1 MKTPSI
7 NDLIDSLI
15 KSFKEYDESL
25 KNKLRAN
32 VLFSSLDENAN
43 KNFNKLINLSDLRY
57 KSVKSGVKLN
67 NILRQQQPKYENL
80 IEELKNDKLYS
91 TNNLD
96 SEKAKLFKSSVIYK
110 NREIQKIRNKLKNSL
125 KNKQNIYL
133 IPKEEKSQSKNNI
146 SKLKNMIRKVSNLAF
161 VNDFFKKRMKSK
173 KLEKQTDNL
182 INNLIL
188 EDYNNFQNKIGNYHN
203 FLNKIRN
210 YSENQKSDKKLKI
223 DKNIFKNTI
232 QSLNPK
238 SFIALTYEESSDKIK
253 KKLRKKDQEFDVR
266 KIKNIKKSHDYY
278 FNNILK
284 NKTSK
289 MCLTEYNSSINT
301 NFTSRNK
308 TITSRNITN
317 DNFSN
322 ILKSQ
327 RLSVPGPN
335 NSLDKNK
342 IDNFKNTAFIVMNE
356 TEYGLFNE
364 ENFLKKKNK
373 LNKFFNA
380 DNKNNEKKIQSIKR
394 QSLHLLKNKEDD
406 SLHKSNIKEKI
417 PEIKDYNEK
426 NNEIIRK
433 KLQEIYE
440 QKKLKWKNEDKLYEI
455 KKEKD
460 RQNMN
465 EIENFLYLVQN
476 KNLLRKNKGI

>member
-1 MKTPSI
+1 M
-7 NDLIDSLI
+7 
-15 KSFKEYDESL
+15 DEST
-25 KNKLRAN
+25 K
-32 VLFSSLDENAN
+32 

-67 NILRQQQPKYENL
+67 NILRQQKPKYENL

-110 NREIQKIRNKLKNSL
+110 NKEIMKIRNKLKHSL
-125 KNKQNIYL
+125 RPKQNINL
-133 IPKEEKSQSKNNI
+133 IPEKEKSESKNNI
-146 SKLKNMIRKVSNLAF
+146 SNLKNMIRKVPNLASINEF
-161 VNDFFKKRMKSK
+161 SKKRMKNK
-173 KLEKQTDNL
+173 KLEKKNENL
-182 INNLIL
+182 FNNLIL
-188 EDYNNFQNKIGNYHN
+188 DYNHFQNKIDNYHN

-210 YSENQKSDKKLKI
+210 LSEKQKNDKKLKI

-253 KKLRKKDQEFDVR
+253 KNLRKKDLEFDVR
-266 KIKNIKKSHDYY
+266 KIKNIKKSHDYN

-289 MCLTEYNSSINT
+289 MCLTEYNDSLNS
-301 NFTSRNK
+301 NFSSRNK
-308 TITSRNITN
+308 GIISLNITDN
-317 DNFSN
+317 NFSN
-322 ILKSQ
+322 ILNSQ
-327 RLSVPGPN
+327 RLSIPN

-342 IDNFKNTAFIVMNE
+342 LDNFKNTAHIVMNE

-373 LNKFFNA
+373 LNKFFN
-380 DNKNNEKKIQSIKR
+380 DNNKTNEKKKEAIKR
-394 QSLHLLKNKEDD
+394 QSLHLIKNKEDD
-406 SLHKSNIKEKI
+406 ILHKSNMKEKI

>member
-1 MKTPSI
+1 MKTKSI
-7 NDLIDSLI
+7 NDLIDSLV
-15 KSFKEYDESL
+15 KSFKDYDESL

-32 VLFSSLDENAN
+32 NLFSSLDENTN

-67 NILRQQQPKYENL
+67 NILRQQKPKYEDL

-110 NREIQKIRNKLKNSL
+110 NKEILKIRNKLKNSL
-125 KNKQNIYL
+125 RPKQNIYL
-133 IPKEEKSQSKNNI
+133 IPKKEKTQSKENL
-146 SKLKNMIRKVSNLAF
+146 SKLKNIIRRVSNLAF
-161 VNDFFKKRMKSK
+161 INDFFKKRMKNK
-173 KLEKQTDNL
+173 KLEKQNEYL

-188 EDYNNFQNKIGNYHN
+188 EDYNHFRNKIENYHN

-210 YSENQKSDKKLKI
+210 LSENQKSDKKLKI

-238 SFIALTYEESSDKIK
+238 SFIALTYEQSADKIK
-253 KKLRKKDQEFDVR
+253 KKLIKKDQEFDVR
-266 KIKNIKKSHDYY
+266 KIKNIKKCHDNN

-284 NKTSK
+284 NKTSRI
-289 MCLTEYNSSINT
+289 CLTEYNNSKNT
-301 NFTSRNK
+301 NFGSKNKSIISRNVTK
-308 TITSRNITN
+308 

-322 ILKSQ
+322 ILNSQ
-327 RLSVPGPN
+327 RLSLPN

-342 IDNFKNTAFIVMNE
+342 LDNFKNTAYIVMNE

-373 LNKFFNA
+373 LNKFFK
-380 DNKNNEKKIQSIKR
+380 DHNKTIEEKA
-394 QSLHLLKNKEDD
+394 QSLKRKSVYFVKNKEDD
-406 SLHKSNIKEKI
+406 NLHKSNMKEKI
-417 PEIKDYNEK
+417 SEIKDYNDK

-433 KLQEIYE
+433 KLQEVYE
-440 QKKLKWKNEDKLYEI
+440 QKKLKWKNEDKLNEI

-460 RQNMN
+460 RQNMD
-465 EIENFLYLVQN
+465 EIENFLYIIQN
-476 KNLLRKNKGI
+476 KKLLRKNKGI